1 MLQPTYIWRL
11 TEAAEQA
18 ASALDTRI
26 KCMIIERIVAR
37 LDRGEDFY
45 LTSTDVWNA
54 QVYDDAGGL
63 LEDVA
68 KEIAKY
74 TPLQA
79 DLVYKAFQDAMDK
92 SWKYD
97 SAIYKAAGIAEDQ
110 LAQSPHYIRLL
121 QRHYE
126 DTINDIYNMTGTRAA
141 AAQKLFIE
149 ECTNAYFYIATGA
162 ESYSSAVVNAI
173 ERAVAN
179 VSDKGVLIEW
189 LNADGSVRHV
199 DTLETATLRAVRTG
213 VVQTTAAITN
223 ERMNEYGWD
232 LVRVSAHYG
241 ARPSHAAWQG
251 GLYSLN
257 GNTPG
262 YATLADAT
270 GYGTVTGLCGANCRH
285 SYGPGTPDH
294 NPYERINKGEN
305 DKTYEDMQRQRELE
319 RRIRKSKGKL
329 LEDRAAID
337 SAKTESVKE
346 KMKRRYDRQ
355 AATLERQNKAY
366 NEFCEETGFKRRQ
379 DRLHKGGFTKAEANK
394 ASGAARR
401 YNNQK
406 G

>member
-1 MLQPTYIWRL
+1 MLQPNYIWRL

-54 QVYDDAGGL
+54 QVYEDAGGL

-68 KEIAKY
+68 KEVAKY

-97 SAIYKAAGIAEDQ
+97 SAIYKASGIAEDQ

-141 AAQKLFIE
+141 AAQKVFIE

-179 VSDKGVLIEW
+179 VSDKGVLIEYPS
-189 LNADGSVRHV
+189 GHV

-223 ERMNEYGWD
+223 ERMDEFDWD

-241 ARPSHAAWQG
+241 ARPDHALWQG
-251 GLYSLN
+251 GLYSLR
-257 GNTPG
+257 GKTPG
-262 YATLADAT
+262 YRLLSEAT
-270 GYGTVTGLCGANCRH
+270 GYGTVTGLCGAGCRH
-285 SYGPGTPDH
+285 TYGPGREGH
-294 NPYERINKGEN
+294 NPYERINKKEN
-305 DKTYEDMQRQRELE
+305 DKVWKDLERQRELE

-329 LEDRAAID
+329 LEDSSAIEAAKSD
-337 SAKTESVKE
+337 AVKE
-346 KMKRRYDRQ
+346 KMQRKYDRQ

-379 DRLHKGGFTKAEANK
+379 DRLHKGGFTKAEASK

>member
-18 ASALDTRI
+18 ASALETRI
-26 KCMIIERIVAR
+26 KCMIIERLVAR
-37 LDRGEDFY
+37 LDRREEFY
-45 LTSTDVWNA
+45 LTSTDIWNA
-54 QVYDDAGGL
+54 QVYEDAGGL
-63 LEDVA
+63 LEDIA
-68 KEIAKY
+68 KEITKY

-79 DLVYKAFQDAMDK
+79 DLVYKAFLDAMDK

-97 SAIYKAAGIAEDQ
+97 SAVYRAAGIAEEK
-110 LAQSPHYIRLL
+110 LTQSPHYVRLL

-141 AAQKLFIE
+141 AAQKVFIE
-149 ECTNAYFYIATGA
+149 ECSKAYFSIATGA
-162 ESYSSAVVNAI
+162 ESYSSSVVNAI

-179 VSDKGVLIEW
+179 VSDKGVLIEYPS
-189 LNADGSVRHV
+189 GHI

-241 ARPSHAAWQG
+241 ARASHAVWQG

-257 GNTPG
+257 GKTPG
-262 YATLADAT
+262 YKLLADAT

-294 NPYERINKGEN
+294 NPYERINNGEN
-305 DKTYEDMQRQRELE
+305 AKIYEDMQRQRELE
-319 RRIRKSKGKL
+319 RRIRRSKGKL
-329 LEDRAAID
+329 LEDRAAIE
-337 SAKTESVKE
+337 SATSEAVKE
-346 KMKRRYDRQ
+346 KMQRKYDRRS
-355 AATLERQNKAY
+355 ATLARQNKAY
-366 NEFCEETGFKRRQ
+366 NEFCEETGFKRRD
-379 DRLHKGGFTKAEANK
+379 DRLYKGGFTRAEANK

-401 YNNQK
+401 YNNEK
-406 G
+406 GG

>member
-1 MLQPTYIWRL
+1 MLQPNYIWQI
-11 TEAAEQA
+11 TEAATDA

-26 KCMIIERIVAR
+26 KAMIIERLVAR

-45 LTSTDVWNA
+45 LTSTDMWNA
-54 QVYDDAGGL
+54 QIYQDSGGL
-63 LEDVA
+63 LEDIAV
-68 KEIAKY
+68 EISKY
-74 TPLQA
+74 TSIQA

-97 SAIYKAAGIAEDQ
+97 SAIYKAAGISEDQ
-110 LAQSPHYIRLL
+110 LTQSPHYTRLL

-126 DTINDIYNMTGTRAA
+126 DTINDLYNMTGTRAA

-173 ERAVAN
+173 EKAVAA
-179 VSDKGVLIEW
+179 VSDKGILVEYPS
-189 LNADGSVRHV
+189 GHV

-213 VVQTTAAITN
+213 VVQSTAAITN

-232 LVRVSAHYG
+232 LVRVSSHYG

-262 YATLADAT
+262 YQLLSEAT

-285 SYGPGTPDH
+285 SYGPGLKDH
-294 NPYERINKGEN
+294 NPYERINKKQN
-305 DKTYEDMQRQRELE
+305 DKTYEDMQRQRDLE
-319 RRIRKSKGKL
+319 RRIRRSKGRL
-329 LEDRAAID
+329 LEDKAAID
-337 SAKTESVKE
+337 AAKSEAVKE
-346 KMKRRYDRQ
+346 KMQRRYDRQ
-355 AATLERQNKAY
+355 AATLARQNKAY
-366 NEFCEETGFKRRQ
+366 NEFCEETGFKPRQ
-379 DRLHKGGFTKAEANK
+379 DRLHKGGFNRKDANQ

-401 YNNQK
+401 YNNGK
-406 G
+406 GG